1 MKPSKHG
8 EYALRALIDLGIASE
23 LGRPMPSNPRF
34 QIVRGGLKK
43 SKNNSCIPTNLV
55 GYQTISIQ

>member
-1 MKPSKHG
+1 MKPFKHG

-34 QIVRGGLKK
+34 QIVRGGLKNPK
-43 SKNNSCIPTNLV
+43 IILASLLI
-55 GYQTISIQ
+55 